1 MKPRLLIFINTL
13 QIGGSERVVS
23 LLLQNLYKDFEIHLA
38 MYTNVIEYDIPSE
51 IKILDLKQ
59 PLFES
64 KLKLF
69 FKAPMLA
76 RRIME
81 YCKKN
86 DIRTSVGFLYR
97 PCYINSLMKT
107 RFGYRGFVIMCER
120 THQSA
125 ILQGYSWIMRMIM
138 RRIIQYA
145 YQNADL
151 VLTNSYVM
159 QSDLVKN
166 LKIKTPTRVIYNPI
180 DIDFILSQSR
190 EEPSFV
196 FEDGIFYFITV
207 GGFRKEKNHLLLIQA
222 FFILRKLPCKLII
235 VGGGVEEELCKQKVR
250 DLGIE
255 GSVIFCGFD
264 KNPFKYVSRSDC
276 FVLSSD
282 VEGFPNVL
290 LEALA
295 CGKPIISTDCTSG
308 PREMLAPDSDIHHE
322 AINHYEIGEYG
333 ILAPINDI
341 TTLAAAMKR
350 MYEDRPLRN
359 AYAAKAAERAAE
371 FNVNDIKQYF
381 QLAFSGR

>member
-38 MYTNVIEYDIPSE
+38 MYTNIVEYDIPPE

-69 FKAPMLA
+69 MKAPSLA
-76 RRIME
+76 KKLTE
-81 YCKKN
+81 YCRKN
-86 DIRTSVGFLYR
+86 DIRTSVAFLYR
-97 PCYINSLMKT
+97 PCYINALMKT
-107 RFGYRGFVIMCER
+107 WFGYKGFVVMCER

-125 ILQGYSWIMRMIM
+125 ILQGYSWFQRFVIRSMVK
-138 RRIIQYA
+138 YS
-145 YQNADL
+145 YQRADL
-151 VLTNSYVM
+151 VLANSYVM
-159 QSDLVKN
+159 QADLVHN
-166 LKIKTPTRVIYNPI
+166 LKITTPIRVVYNPI
-180 DIDFILSQSR
+180 DIDFIVAQSK
-190 EEPSFV
+190 EAPLFD
-196 FEDGIFYFITV
+196 FENGIFYFITV

-222 FFILRKLPCKLII
+222 FFVLRKLPCKLII
-235 VGGGVEEELCKQKVR
+235 VGGGSEEGICKQKVK

-255 GSVIFCGFD
+255 GSIIFCGFD
-264 KNPFKYVSRSDC
+264 KNPFKYVNRSDC

-295 CGKPIISTDCTSG
+295 CGKPVISTDCTSG
-308 PREMLAPDSDIHHE
+308 PRELLNPDSDIHHQ
-322 AINHYEIGEYG
+322 AINHYELGEYG
-333 ILAPINDI
+333 ILTPINDI

-350 MYEDRPLRN
+350 MYEDFRLRKS
-359 AYAAKAAERAAE
+359 YEVKAAERAGQ
-371 FNVNDIKQYF
+371 FHVNEIKQYF
-381 QLAFSGR
+381 HMAFTGF

>member
-38 MYTNVIEYDIPSE
+38 MYTNIVEYDIPKE

-59 PLFES
+59 PLNES
-64 KLKLF
+64 KFKLF
-69 FKAPMLA
+69 LKAPTLA
-76 RRIME
+76 RRITE

-86 DIRTSVGFLYR
+86 DIRTSVAFLYR
-97 PCYINSLMKT
+97 PCYINALMKT
-107 RFGYRGFVIMCER
+107 RFGYKGFLIMCER

-125 ILQGYSWIMRMIM
+125 ILQGYSWFL
-138 RRIIQYA
+138 RIVTRWIIKYA
-145 YQNADL
+145 YQHADL

-159 QSDLVKN
+159 QSDLVRN
-166 LKIKTPTRVIYNPI
+166 LNIKSPTRVIYNPI
-180 DIDFILSQSR
+180 DIDFILSKSK

-196 FEDGIFYFITV
+196 FKDGIFYFITV

-235 VGGGVEEELCKQKVR
+235 VGGGAEEEICKQKVR
-250 DLGIE
+250 DLSIE
-255 GSVIFCGFD
+255 ESVIFCGFNN
-264 KNPFKYVSRSDC
+264 NPFKYVSRSDC

-308 PREMLAPDSDIHHE
+308 PRELLAPDSDIHHQ

-333 ILAPINDI
+333 ILTPINDI
-341 TTLAAAMKR
+341 ATLAAAMKR
-350 MYEDRPLRN
+350 MYEDRPLRQS
-359 AYAAKAAERAAE
+359 YAAKATARAAQ
-371 FNVNDIKQYF
+371 FHVNDIKQYF